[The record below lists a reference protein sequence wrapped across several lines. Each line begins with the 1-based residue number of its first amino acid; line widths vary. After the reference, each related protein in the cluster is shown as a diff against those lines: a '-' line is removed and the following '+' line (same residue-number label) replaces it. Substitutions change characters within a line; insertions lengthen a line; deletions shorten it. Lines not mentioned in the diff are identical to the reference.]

1 MKNQSLTV
9 LKFLWR
15 FDILNKSKSY
25 DVVNDLLK
33 FLLCQLK
40 ENEIAISHFRIQKT
54 AFKIKK

>member
-9 LKFLWR
+9 LKFLWM

-40 ENEIAISHFRIQKT
+40 ENEIAIS
-54 AFKIKK
+54 